1 MSDAIRAFFAGL
13 PARIDP
19 ARVAGIETV
28 FAFDIVGA
36 GAWTVHLAGGAPR
49 VEEGIGA
56 DASCTIVAKAA
67 HFEEIIDGRRNPMT
81 AFMTGKLKVQ
91 GDMAAA
97 TQLKE
102 IFGR

>member
-1 MSDAIRAFFAGL
+1 MSDTINAFFAGL

-19 ARVAGIETV
+19 ARVAGIDTV
-28 FAFDIVGA
+28 FAFDIADA
-36 GAWTVHLAGGAPR
+36 GAWTVRLAGGAPT
-49 VEEGIGA
+49 VEDGLAG
-56 DASCTIVAKAA
+56 DASCTIVAKAQ
-67 HFEEIIDGRRNPMT
+67 HFEEILAGKRNPTT
-81 AFMTGKLKVQ
+81 AFLTGKLKVK

>member
-1 MSDAIRAFFAGL
+1 MSDAIRAFFDGL
-13 PARIDP
+13 AARIDP
-19 ARVAGIETV
+19 ARVVGIDTV
-28 FAFDIVGA
+28 FAFDIAGA
-36 GAWTVHLAGGAPR
+36 GAWTVHLAGATPR
-49 VEEGIGA
+49 VEQGLGA

-81 AFMTGKLKVQ
+81 AFITGKLKVR

>member
-1 MSDAIRAFFAGL
+1 MSDAVRAFFDSL
-13 PARIDP
+13 PTRIDP
-19 ARVAGIETV
+19 ARVASIDTV
-28 FAFDIVGA
+28 FAFDIAGA
-36 GAWTVHLAGGAPR
+36 GAWTVRLAGGSPR
-49 VEEGIGA
+49 VEEGVAA

-67 HFEEIIDGRRNPMT
+67 HFEEIVDGRRNAMT
-81 AFMTGKLKVQ
+81 AFMTGKLKVK